1 MQKKT
6 EFNRDD
12 TVHAVAVI
20 INISVGVQR
29 AIASQPNTR
38 FF

>member
-1 MQKKT
+1 MLKT

-12 TVHAVAVI
+12 TVHAAGAVI
-20 INISVGVQR
+20 INISVRLQR
-29 AIASQPNTR
+29 AIAPKPNTR